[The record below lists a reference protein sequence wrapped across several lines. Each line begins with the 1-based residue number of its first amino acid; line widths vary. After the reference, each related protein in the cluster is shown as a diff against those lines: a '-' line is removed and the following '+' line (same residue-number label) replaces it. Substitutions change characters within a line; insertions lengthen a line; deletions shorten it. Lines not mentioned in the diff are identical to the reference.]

1 MISDRLYCPK
11 TKFSS
16 FFFVLVVVEA
26 VVVEAVAIAR
36 WFVLSAG

>member
-26 VVVEAVAIAR
+26 VAIAR